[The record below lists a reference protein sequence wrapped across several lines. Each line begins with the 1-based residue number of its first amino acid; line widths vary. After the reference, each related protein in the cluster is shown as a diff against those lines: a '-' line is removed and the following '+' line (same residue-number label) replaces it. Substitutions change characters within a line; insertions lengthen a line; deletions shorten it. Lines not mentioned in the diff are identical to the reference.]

1 MTDIMDLDEESR
13 ARVIDV
19 LQETGDSH
27 MGHHYSAE
35 EAEAIGAMGAR
46 ATILYGK
53 LRLERE
59 NRATERPEGCRNAV
73 EIYSGRQGQ
82 GEGS

>member
-1 MTDIMDLDEESR
+1 MTEIMDLDEESW

-53 LRLERE
+53 LRLERQ
-59 NRATERPEGCRNAV
+59 NRAIER
-73 EIYSGRQGQ
+73 
-82 GEGS
+82 